1 MEFRS
6 IAKSAV
12 NSLSNQTAI
21 SKQQQF
27 PWYLYTCRRMTCP
40 KIYLLIAATGKLT
53 DWVTLT
59 YKRGTAEAT
68 GLQLL

>member
-1 MEFRS
+1 
-6 IAKSAV
+6 
-12 NSLSNQTAI
+12 
-21 SKQQQF
+21 
-27 PWYLYTCRRMTCP
+27 MTCT